1 MFGTDG
7 WLTGRISS
15 QFLGLSGM
23 ITGSNYLVIA
33 LLCIGSTSITAQ
45 SNYVFDK
52 DSLKKHIYY
61 LGDDSLEGR
70 ATGTSGGRLAAEY
83 ISDQLGKLGIIP
95 VGDNNTFFQSIP
107 MHGSIPLKESVLR
120 MYAGSRIHD
129 FELGEDYLLYKAG
142 AQTFLP
148 EPVPLVFVGY
158 GIIAPEFDY
167 NDYQSV
173 DVRGKIAVFLS
184 GEPNS
189 TDPEYFNGPN
199 PTVFIHAEAK
209 HRLAISRGALGSI
222 MILNPA
228 YDQHRRWKDWREEF
242 AFEDVTLAY
251 SATSQLSA
259 VMNTK
264 AATLLFQD
272 AKISLHEILQSQNEI
287 ASYPLAAKISFK
299 GDFIEREF
307 VANNVAGLWEGSDPK
322 LRDTYVI
329 LSAHYDHLGIGPPV
343 QGDSIYNGVMDNAA
357 GVAAVLEIAR
367 AFSHAPERPFR
378 SIIFLFLTGEEKG
391 LLGSIYYTD
400 HPIKPLYRTVANIN
414 VDGLAMFQKFND
426 VVGVGMELSSLGEM
440 LSHECRE
447 LGLEISPIPRE
458 FSASESYF
466 RSDQIA
472 FAQAGIPSILVV
484 EGFSYQNSTPLEGRV
499 RQIEWLE
506 NYYHTPFD
514 DLSQP
519 LNFDAAI
526 QHCNLIFR
534 FCQYIANQEIEPQ
547 WKSGTP
553 YINVRLQSIA
563 EKR

>member
-1 MFGTDG
+1 MRRTLLYIAFAL
-7 WLTGRISS
+7 LT
-15 QFLGLSGM
+15 
-23 ITGSNYLVIA
+23 NYSVFVIA
-33 LLCIGSTSITAQ
+33 QPQL
-45 SNYVFDK
+45 YFDK
-52 DSLKKHIYY
+52 DSLRKHIFF
-61 LGDDSLEGR
+61 LGNDSLKGR
-70 ATGTSGGRLAAEY
+70 ATGTTGGELAAEY
-83 ISDQLGKLGIIP
+83 ISTQLQKLGITPI
-95 VGDNNTFFQSIP
+95 GENNTFFQHIP

-120 MYAGSRIHD
+120 MHMGDTIHD
-129 FELGEDYLLYKAG
+129 FELGRDYLLYKAG

-148 EPVPLVFVGY
+148 ESVPLVFVGY
-158 GIIAPEFDY
+158 GIVAPEFDY

-173 DVRGKIAVFLS
+173 VVAGKIAVFLS
-184 GEPNS
+184 GEPSS

-199 PTVFIHAEAK
+199 PTVYIHAEAK

-222 MILNPA
+222 MIMNPK
-228 YDQHRRWKDWREEF
+228 YEQRRTWKDWQGEF

-259 VMNTK
+259 VMK
-264 AATLLFQD
+264 PQAAALLFQN
-272 AKISLHEILQSQNEI
+272 AQMSLDELLQSHDEI
-287 ASYPLAAKISFK
+287 ASFPLRVKISFR
-299 GDFIEREF
+299 GEFIEREF
-307 VANNVAGLWEGSDPK
+307 ITNNVVGKLKGSDSN

-357 GVAAVLEIAR
+357 GVSAVLEIAR
-367 AFSHAPERPFR
+367 AFSRSPEKPRR

-400 HPIKPLYRTVANIN
+400 HPIKPLYKTVANIN
-414 VDGLAMFQKFND
+414 VDGLAMFEMFKD
-426 VVGVGMELSSLGEM
+426 VVGVGAELSSLGEM
-440 LSHECRE
+440 LSDECKE
-447 LGLEISPIPRE
+447 LALEISPIPAE
-458 FSASESYF
+458 FSASESYS

-472 FAQAGIPSILVV
+472 FAQVGIPSILIV
-484 EGFSYQNSTPLEGRV
+484 EGFRYQGLTSEEGRK

-514 DLSQP
+514 DLNQP

-526 QHCNLIFR
+526 EHCYLLFK
-534 FCQYIANQEIEPQ
+534 FCQRIANQEIEPQ

-553 YINVRLQSIA
+553 YINARLQSIA